1 MSFRH
6 ETLPPI
12 TVCLRHSVAKFY
24 CQVFALTNIMPRM
37 ANLFGNLTA
46 SSASKRLL
54 LLWRHYGLFKAATV
68 SMAMIDDQH
77 MRIFDRRY
85 GVRTSGHV
93 ELRDTG
99 FDASKL
105 SKATAYGPVNAW
117 GFQKLLQK
125 MQFPKTY
132 TFVDLGCG
140 LGRACL
146 IAAEYGFARVTGV
159 ELAPELCVVARENV
173 QNCRVPEIRTVPIEI
188 IEGDVFDYC
197 KTSQDDVYFMFR
209 AFSLEFLREVVSL
222 LTNRPERKKPFT
234 IIYTERLGWPQSEC
248 VNVLNADTALEKAY
262 EGCWYGQ
269 SFFVYRFKP

>member
-1 MSFRH
+1 VLA
-6 ETLPPI
+6 E
-12 TVCLRHSVAKFY
+12 LRANQYHA
-24 CQVFALTNIMPRM
+24 TM

-54 LLWRHYGLFKAATV
+54 LLWKHYGLIQAATV

-77 MRIFDRRY
+77 VRIFDRRY

-99 FDASKL
+99 FDANKL
-105 SKATAYGPVNAW
+105 AKATAYGPVNAW
-117 GFQKLLQK
+117 GFQKLLEK
-125 MQFPKTY
+125 MQFPKTS

-146 IAAEYGFARVTGV
+146 IAAEYGFSRVTGV

-173 QNCRVPEIRTVPIEI
+173 QTCRVPEVRTVPIEI

-197 KTSQDDVYFMFR
+197 KTSQDDIYFMFR
-209 AFSLEFLREVVSL
+209 AFSLEFLQEVVTL
-222 LTNRPERKKPFT
+222 LTNRSDRKNPFT

-248 VNVLNADTALEKAY
+248 VNSLNANAKLEKLY
-262 EGCWYGQ
+262 EGSSFGQ
-269 SFFVYRFKP
+269 AFFVYRSRT